1 MMINQVVKTKNG
13 RIYLILD
20 KINKGTFDYYL
31 SMDLEN
37 QQIARIESD
46 HILEIGNY
54 KGGIFNNMAE
64 ELINNL
70 KN

>member
-1 MMINQVVKTKNG
+1 MMINEVVKTKNG

-31 SMDLEN
+31 SIDLEN
-37 QQIARIESD
+37 QQMVKIEPEY
-46 HILEIGNY
+46 IIEIGNY
-54 KGGIFNNMAE
+54 KGGVFNNIAE
-64 ELINNL
+64 EMINEL